1 MSTARGCVGR
11 RLRSGA
17 AAAAAAALAVVAGC
31 GGEPPGFD
39 TPESVVWDPTADV
52 WLVSNVNG
60 APLARDDNGYIARVR
75 PDGAMQRRWIQGGQ
89 GGVTLHAPKGMALAG
104 DVLWVAD
111 IDVLRRF
118 DRRTGAP
125 LGALA
130 IPGATFL
137 SDVACL
143 ADGTVFC
150 SDSGLD
156 AAFASTGTD
165 AIWRI
170 GPTGEPVALVKGT
183 DLGQPN
189 GIVAR
194 GDAVYVVSWR
204 DGTFYMLD
212 ARGTRIDLGRAPTA
226 QLDGLVRVEPPP
238 SATGDAAR
246 PVWLATSWAGRCIYR
261 FDLAGGC
268 TALPVRLDEPA
279 DCGLDG
285 KRRLLLVPLFGA
297 NRLHVEPL

>member
-1 MSTARGCVGR
+1 MTAPRRAWR
-11 RLRSGA
+11 RLLLAGAMCA
-17 AAAAAAALAVVAGC
+17 AAAC
-31 GGEPPGFD
+31 GADPPGFD
-39 TPESVVWDPTADV
+39 TPESVVWDPEADV
-52 WLVSNVNG
+52 YLVSNIVG
-60 APLARDDNGYIARVR
+60 APLGRDGNGYIARVQ
-75 PDGAMQRRWIQGGQ
+75 PDGSMRRRWIEGGRD
-89 GGVTLHAPKGMALAG
+89 GVTLHAPKGMALCG

-125 LGALA
+125 LGEVA

-137 SDVACL
+137 NDVSCRG
-143 ADGTVFC
+143 DGTVFC
-150 SDSGLD
+150 SDTGLD
-156 AAFASTGTD
+156 AAFAPTGTD

-170 GPTGEPVALVKGT
+170 APGGEPVTLARGP

-194 GDAVYVVSWR
+194 GDSVYAVSWR

-212 ARGTRIDLGRAPTA
+212 SRGVRTDLGRAPSA

-238 SATGDAAR
+238 DATGEGAR
-246 PVWLATSWAGRCIYR
+246 PSWLATSWAGRCVYR
-261 FDLAGGC
+261 FDLGGGC
-268 TALPVRLDEPA
+268 TALPLRLEQPA
-279 DCGLDG
+279 DCGYDE
-285 KRRLLLVPLFGA
+285 KRRRLLVPLFGA